1 MNATPRMPRSLLVL
15 RLIALFKFFKALF
28 VMATGAGLLSF
39 FNPEFTGYLYRLLD
53 ELPYEFEQR
62 VLQRALDFLSGLS
75 PFQLRTIAIAT
86 FAYAGL
92 FVVEGVGLWQG
103 LHWAEVLTLLATSSL
118 IPVEVYELWVSVSLP
133 KIGVLVVNILISG
146 YLMMR
151 LRRERAQKRQ
161 P

>member
-1 MNATPRMPRSLLVL
+1 
-15 RLIALFKFFKALF
+15 
-28 VMATGAGLLSF
+28 MAAGLGLLSF
-39 FNPEFTGYLYRLLD
+39 FNPEFTSYLYRLLD
-53 ELPYEFEQR
+53 ELPYEFQQR
-62 VLQRALDFLSGLS
+62 WFKHALDFLSGLS
-75 PFQLRTIAIAT
+75 PFQLRTVAIAT

-118 IPVEVYELWVSVSLP
+118 IPVEVYELMVSISLP
-133 KIGVLVVNILISG
+133 KIGVLVLNILISG
-146 YLMMR
+146 YLVMR